1 MRHDPSLVQY
11 KRNTYWRRV
20 RLLTATLL
28 LAWFLLT
35 FGVVFFARELSAF
48 TLFGWPFSFYMAAQ
62 GLILLYLAIIALYVK
77 RMRQLDQL
85 MKGDTTDAA

>member
-1 MRHDPSLVQY
+1 MRHDPSLVQH

-20 RLLTATLL
+20 HLLTATLL

-35 FGVVFFARELSAF
+35 FGVVFFARELSGF

-77 RMRQLDQL
+77 RMRRLDRI
-85 MKGDTTDAA
+85 MKGTAIDAA

>member
-1 MRHDPSLVQY
+1 MCHDPSLVQY
-11 KRNTYWRRV
+11 KRDTYWRRV

-77 RMRQLDQL
+77 RMRRLDQL

>member
-1 MRHDPSLVQY
+1 MCHDPSLVQY
-11 KRNTYWRRV
+11 KRDAYWRRV

-77 RMRQLDQL
+77 RMRRLDQL